1 MNKEFLFLNYTAF
14 ILLFITSF
22 IFIFKNNTSLL
33 GYILI
38 FITNAAFLIFILSE
52 FMKYLTGMNYFVPSI
67 IAVAITSSSILH
79 FVSLI
84 FILILFYNLHVKY
97 SINNGVSVNIP
108 ENYKQE
114 LYKFNILMATT
125 FTTCVILLYIFKFKF
140 EKINI
145 NFFEMS
151 KYLSFNLISRN
162 YILFISLILS
172 IMVIIISSVQIIN
185 ANNLSKVS
193 TFVFNSS
200 EVIKNNK

>member
-1 MNKEFLFLNYTAF
+1 MNKEYIFLNYTAF

-38 FITNAAFLIFILSE
+38 FITNAAFLIFIFSE
-52 FMKYLTGMNYFVPSI
+52 FMPYFTKMNYFVPSI
-67 IAVAITSSSILH
+67 IAVAITSSSILY

-84 FILILFYNLHVKY
+84 FILILFHNLHVKY

-125 FTTCVILLYIFKFKF
+125 FTSCAILLYIFYFNF
-140 EKINI
+140 EKINV
-145 NFFEMS
+145 NLFELL
-151 KYLSFNLISRN
+151 KYLSFNSISRY
-162 YILFISLILS
+162 YILFFSLILS
-172 IMVIIISSVQIIN
+172 IMVIIISSIQTSN
-185 ANNLSKVS
+185 ANNLSKIS
-193 TFVFNSS
+193 TFIFNSS
-200 EVIKNNK
+200 EIIKNNK